1 MWKKKYNFIA
11 STVREPNAMH
21 GSRIMKVLFLF
32 FFTFYSNFF
41 CRKPECPIDRED
53 LGAQVGEHKTKKRLV
68 TRETLPLVPKN
79 DDDMS
84 QT

>member
-1 MWKKKYNFIA
+1 
-11 STVREPNAMH
+11 MH
-21 GSRIMKVLFLF
+21 SPRIMKVLLLF
-32 FFTFYSNFF
+32 FFTFYPYFFF

-53 LGAQVGEHKTKKRLV
+53 LSVQVGEQTRQKRLV
-68 TRETLPLVPKN
+68 PGETPPLVTKN

>member
-1 MWKKKYNFIA
+1 
-11 STVREPNAMH
+11 MH
-21 GSRIMKVLFLF
+21 SPRIVKVLFLF
-32 FFTFYSNFF
+32 FFTSYSYFFFF

-53 LGAQVGEHKTKKRLV
+53 LGAQVGEQTTQKRLV
-68 TRETLPLVPKN
+68 PGETLPLVTKN

>member
-1 MWKKKYNFIA
+1 
-11 STVREPNAMH
+11 MH
-21 GSRIMKVLFLF
+21 SPRIVKVLFLF
-32 FFTFYSNFF
+32 FFTSYSYFFF

-53 LGAQVGEHKTKKRLV
+53 LGAQVGEQTTNNRLV
-68 TRETLPLVPKN
+68 PGETLSLVPKN